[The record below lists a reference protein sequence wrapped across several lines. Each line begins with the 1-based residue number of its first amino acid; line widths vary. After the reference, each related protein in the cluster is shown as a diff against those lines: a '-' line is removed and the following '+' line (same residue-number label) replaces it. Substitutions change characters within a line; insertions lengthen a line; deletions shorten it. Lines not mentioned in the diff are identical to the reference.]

1 MGATTDTGKLRSPDM
16 KIIKQ
21 FRLSIIAYA
30 MMANFVYNLN
40 ILLTVYE
47 LLDICTL

>member
-1 MGATTDTGKLRSPDM
+1 MGATTDKGKLRSLDM

-21 FRLSIIAYA
+21 FRLSIIGYA
-30 MMANFVYNLN
+30 TMANFANKLN